1 MRLTAALNF
10 VSFLALVRLASTGHV
25 YELTSQP
32 GAVPRCDP
40 TGSTNADSDGSAV
53 DCLEHQPDTG
63 DGGGTLKLVL
73 VILVA
78 ILTAFAIVCAC
89 FLRHR
94 YTTMVQYHKIREQD
108 FDVDNCLEMD
118 ELEGSS
124 LT

>member
-1 MRLTAALNF
+1 MRLAAALNF

-94 YTTMVQYHKIREQD
+94 YAFANWLRCVAVACAREQS
-108 FDVDNCLEMD
+108 NQGLRC
-118 ELEGSS
+118 G
-124 LT
+124 